1 MIEIVFEKKSDML
14 LSFHVEGHAE
24 YFDLEED
31 TVIYDDVVCGCV
43 SNLAQVTIL
52 GVLEV
57 LKLKPGYVAEEGN
70 IQLDLK
76 KLSLKDIEEAQVLLQ
91 TMLLGLKNLEISYG
105 KYIKVLVEEVHWYVT
120 NKPSVMCS
128 QKRSR

>member
-1 MIEIVFEKKSDML
+1 MIKVTFKRKKSMVV
-14 LSFHVEGHAE
+14 SFHVYGHAE
-24 YFDLEED
+24 YFDVKQNT
-31 TVIYDDVVCGCV
+31 TVYDDVVCGSV

-57 LKLKPGYVAEEGN
+57 LKLKPTYIAEEGN
-70 IQLDLK
+70 IALDVS
-76 KLSLKDIEEAQVLLQ
+76 KLSHVEIESTQVLLE

-105 KYIKVLVEEVHWYVT
+105 KYIKVVVEEVQWYVT

-128 QKRSR
+128 